1 MYAVVSTGGKQY
13 RLQEGDVIQVE
24 KLAGQAGDPVVFDQV
39 LMLGEGEEARVGTPL
54 VKGARVLGT
63 ILEQTKGEK
72 VIVFK
77 YKKRKMYRRKTG
89 HRQPVTRVKVNS
101 IEA

>member
-24 KLAGQAGDPVVFDQV
+24 KLAGQPGDQVVFDQV
-39 LMLGEGEEARVGTPL
+39 LMLGGGEEARVGDPL
-54 VKGARVLGT
+54 VNGARVVGT
-63 ILEQTKGEK
+63 ILEQTRGEK
-72 VIVFK
+72 LIVFK

>member
-24 KLAGQAGDPVVFDQV
+24 KLAGQAGDQVVFDQV
-39 LMLGEGEEARVGTPL
+39 LMLGGGEEARVGDPL
-54 VKGARVLGT
+54 VQGARVVGT
-63 ILEQTKGEK
+63 ILEQTRGEK
-72 VIVFK
+72 LIVFK